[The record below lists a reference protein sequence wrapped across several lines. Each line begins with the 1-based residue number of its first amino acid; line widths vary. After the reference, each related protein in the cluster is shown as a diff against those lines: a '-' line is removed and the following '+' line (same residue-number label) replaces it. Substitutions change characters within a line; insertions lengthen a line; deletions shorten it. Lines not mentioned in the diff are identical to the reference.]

1 MDLVYMTDD
10 ERIEM
15 MRKRHAFFSKMV
27 EGYTDLHM
35 FFKDNDER
43 FAIMGMELS
52 EFDTHLQIYI
62 QLDFTEYECYYIDKD
77 NRGKLVVR
85 NTVSWD
91 DCCAREEI
99 DIFQWQRNKF
109 ENFQSCITE

>member
-1 MDLVYMTDD
+1 MDLVYMTEDK
-10 ERIEM
+10 RIEM

-62 QLDFTEYECYYIDKD
+62 QLDFTEYEYYYIDKD
-77 NRGKLVVR
+77 EQGNLVVR

-91 DCCAREEI
+91 DCCACVDI
-99 DIFQWQRNKF
+99 DIFSKERN
-109 ENFQSCITE
+109 

>member
-1 MDLVYMTDD
+1 MTED

>member
-1 MDLVYMTDD
+1 
-10 ERIEM
+10 
-15 MRKRHAFFSKMV
+15 
-27 EGYTDLHM
+27 
-35 FFKDNDER
+35 
-43 FAIMGMELS
+43 MGMELS

>member
-62 QLDFTEYECYYIDKD
+62 QLDFTEYECYYIDKE

>member
-1 MDLVYMTDD
+1 MTDD

>member
-1 MDLVYMTDD
+1 MTDD
-10 ERIEM
+10 ERIKM
-15 MRKRHAFFSKMV
+15 MRKRHALFSKMV

-91 DCCAREEI
+91 EYCARANT
-99 DIFQWQRNKF
+99 DIFSKERN
-109 ENFQSCITE
+109 